1 MELRIFCEFFYASH
15 YVPVTV
21 LQGGQVLFYFTADG
35 MPISIPMAEISAS
48 IKNPDVFSSSD
59 GQYGWIRLEDGSALL
74 LGPEKRYTY
83 NQFINLVAYLH
94 YILNGEPF
102 DVMEHFHTGSSAY
115 QKSLA
120 EFHTEYSFHAKEEQR
135 EHGTYQFENLLL
147 SYVRDGET
155 QKLKQFLLETARTVE
170 FQEGVLADTPLRQ
183 AKNILIG
190 FIGMVGKVGAIG
202 GGMDV
207 EEVYRLNDL
216 YTQECEKAQTVD
228 AVKLLQ
234 FNLLMDYTERVA
246 LARLPLGTS
255 KEIFSAV
262 QYIRN
267 RTNAQIGID
276 DVAAAMG
283 KSRSYITKQF
293 RHETGKSITEFI
305 TESKL
310 QDAKRL
316 LRYSDKSMAE
326 IANYLCFSSQA
337 YFQTVFKNE
346 TGMTPGEYRKRHETS
361 SSGTR

>member
-1 MELRIFCEFFYASH
+1 
-15 YVPVTV
+15 
-21 LQGGQVLFYFTADG
+21 
-35 MPISIPMAEISAS
+35 
-48 IKNPDVFSSSD
+48 
-59 GQYGWIRLEDGSALL
+59 
-74 LGPEKRYTY
+74 
-83 NQFINLVAYLH
+83 
-94 YILNGEPF
+94 
-102 DVMEHFHTGSSAY
+102 MEHFHTGSSAY

-267 RTNAQIGID
+267 RTDRN
-276 DVAAAMG
+276 
-283 KSRSYITKQF
+283 
-293 RHETGKSITEFI
+293 
-305 TESKL
+305 
-310 QDAKRL
+310 
-316 LRYSDKSMAE
+316 
-326 IANYLCFSSQA
+326 
-337 YFQTVFKNE
+337 
-346 TGMTPGEYRKRHETS
+346 
-361 SSGTR
+361 

>member
-1 MELRIFCEFFYASH
+1 
-15 YVPVTV
+15 
-21 LQGGQVLFYFTADG
+21 
-35 MPISIPMAEISAS
+35 MAEISAS

-228 AVKLLQ
+228 AVKPADGL
-234 FNLLMDYTERVA
+234 YGAGCPCRA
-246 LARLPLGTS
+246 SARHL
-255 KEIFSAV
+255 
-262 QYIRN
+262 
-267 RTNAQIGID
+267 
-276 DVAAAMG
+276 
-283 KSRSYITKQF
+283 
-293 RHETGKSITEFI
+293 
-305 TESKL
+305 
-310 QDAKRL
+310 
-316 LRYSDKSMAE
+316 
-326 IANYLCFSSQA
+326 
-337 YFQTVFKNE
+337 
-346 TGMTPGEYRKRHETS
+346 
-361 SSGTR
+361 

>member
-1 MELRIFCEFFYASH
+1 MELETFCEYFYASH
-15 YVPVTV
+15 YVPLTV

-35 MPISIPMAEISAS
+35 MPVSVPITEISAS
-48 IKNPDVFSSSD
+48 DKNPDVFSSSD
-59 GQYGWIRLEDGSALL
+59 GQYGMIQFADGSTLL

-94 YILNGEPF
+94 YTLNGETF
-102 DVMEHFHTGSSAY
+102 DVIEHFHTGSAPY

-120 EFHTEYSFHAKEEQR
+120 QSHTEDSYLAKEAEL
-135 EHGTYQFENLLL
+135 EHGTYQLENILL
-147 SYVRDGET
+147 SFVRDGET
-155 QKLKQFLLETARTVE
+155 EKLKQFLLETAKTAEIR
-170 FQEGVLADTPLRQ
+170 EGVLADTPLRQ

-190 FIGMVGKVGAIG
+190 FISMVGKIGAIG

-234 FNLLMDYTERVA
+234 FNLLLDYTERVA
-246 LARLPLGTS
+246 LAKLPVGTS

-267 RTNAQIGID
+267 HTNAQIGID
-276 DVAAAMG
+276 DVASAVG
-283 KSRSYITKQF
+283 RSRSYITKQF
-293 RHETGKSITEFI
+293 RRKTGKSIAEYI
-305 TESKL
+305 TGSKL

-316 LRYSDKSMAE
+316 LRYSDKSLAE

-346 TGMTPGEYRKRHETS
+346 TGMTPGEYRRKHTFQNARE
-361 SSGTR
+361 